1 MPNVVS
7 DASLDP
13 GSGRISSH
21 GACLGGRR
29 VARLLLGRRLAPPP
43 TPSLA
48 GCGALGWPQ
57 DQQHLSSERLL
68 GL

>member
-21 GACLGGRR
+21 GACLGGRGGN
-29 VARLLLGRRLAPPP
+29 VSVDIVLGDLPKE
-43 TPSLA
+43 
-48 GCGALGWPQ
+48 C
-57 DQQHLSSERLL
+57 
-68 GL
+68 